1 MPETAAADDPTT
13 TQVFSVSE
21 LTRSIRAL
29 LQEHIGEVWVEGEIS
44 NYRRQS
50 SGHQYFTLKD
60 DRSQLSCVLFR
71 GSGSTQSATLAD
83 GQQVQAF
90 GEVSVYESRGQ
101 YQLIVELIQ
110 PRGLGALQARFE
122 ALKRKLH
129 AEGLFDADRKQ
140 PLPPFP
146 LTVGLVTS
154 PTAAALQDMLNV
166 LRRRA
171 PWVRVLVNPVRVQ
184 GQGASVEIV
193 RAIGEFNA
201 WAQDD
206 TDAFARHRVD
216 LIVLARGGGSIEDL
230 WEFNEEIV
238 ARAVAASALPVVSA
252 VGHEIDFTIADF
264 AADLRAPT
272 PSAAAELIVP
282 DTADLLRQ
290 LGGLGEFFN
299 RQLLDRVTNA
309 RESLRNFSRG
319 TLGREPLRRVQDDR
333 QRLDQMEDAL
343 RRTATAALQTFRGR
357 LDEKSC
363 CLRVGDFQRSLKL
376 RTQLLHTWGEK
387 LETLLCCERQALR
400 ARLSQAENL
409 LRVLGPQATLTRGYS
424 VTTDADGKVI
434 RSVADVRAGQTVI
447 TRLAD
452 GSLRSTANQE

>member
-1 MPETAAADDPTT
+1 
-13 TQVFSVSE
+13 
-21 LTRSIRAL
+21 
-29 LQEHIGEVWVEGEIS
+29 
-44 NYRRQS
+44 
-50 SGHQYFTLKD
+50 
-60 DRSQLSCVLFR
+60 
-71 GSGSTQSATLAD
+71 
-83 GQQVQAF
+83 
-90 GEVSVYESRGQ
+90 
-101 YQLIVELIQ
+101 
-110 PRGLGALQARFE
+110 
-122 ALKRKLH
+122 
-129 AEGLFDADRKQ
+129 
-140 PLPPFP
+140 
-146 LTVGLVTS
+146 
-154 PTAAALQDMLNV
+154 MLNV

-193 RAIGEFNA
+193 RAVGEFNA

-206 TDAFARHRVD
+206 TDAFARHKVD

-264 AADLRAPT
+264 VADLRAPT

-290 LGGLGEFFN
+290 LGGLGEFLN

-309 RESLRNFSRG
+309 RETLRNFSRG

-333 QRLDQMEDAL
+333 QRLDQLEDAL
-343 RRTATAALQTFRGR
+343 RRMATAALQNFRSR

-376 RTQLLHTWGEK
+376 RGQLLQTWGEK
-387 LETLLCCERQALR
+387 LETLLCCEQQRLR

-409 LRVLGPQATLTRGYS
+409 LRVLGPQATLSRGYS
-424 VTTDADGKVI
+424 VTTDDSGKVI
-434 RSVADVRAGQTVI
+434 RSTKDMRVGQRLI

-452 GSLRSTANQE
+452 GRLHSVADGSDDSLA

>member
-71 GSGSTQSATLAD
+71 GSGSTQSAALAD

-90 GEVSVYESRGQ
+90 GEISVYESRGQ

-140 PLPPFP
+140 ELPPFP

-201 WAQDD
+201 WAQDT

-299 RQLLDRVTNA
+299 RQLLDRVANT
-309 RESLRNFSRG
+309 RETLRNFSRG
-319 TLGREPLRRVQDDR
+319 TLGREPLRRVQDER
-333 QRLDQMEDAL
+333 QRLDQAEDAL
-343 RRTATAALQTFRGR
+343 RRAATAALQTFRSR
-357 LDEKSC
+357 LDEKNC

-376 RTQLLHTWGEK
+376 RTQLLQTWGEK
-387 LETLLCCERQALR
+387 LETILCCEQGKLR

-409 LRVLGPQATLTRGYS
+409 LRVLGPQGTLQRGYS
-424 VTTDADGKVI
+424 ITLDETG
-434 RSVADVRAGQTVI
+434 RLLRGVADARTGQRLV

-452 GSLRSTANQE
+452 GEVRSTVDG

>member
-1 MPETAAADDPTT
+1 M
-13 TQVFSVSE
+13 
-21 LTRSIRAL
+21 
-29 LQEHIGEVWVEGEIS
+29 
-44 NYRRQS
+44 
-50 SGHQYFTLKD
+50 
-60 DRSQLSCVLFR
+60 
-71 GSGSTQSATLAD
+71 
-83 GQQVQAF
+83 
-90 GEVSVYESRGQ
+90 
-101 YQLIVELIQ
+101 
-110 PRGLGALQARFE
+110 
-122 ALKRKLH
+122 
-129 AEGLFDADRKQ
+129 
-140 PLPPFP
+140 
-146 LTVGLVTS
+146 TS

-193 RAIGEFNA
+193 RALEEFNT
-201 WAQDD
+201 WARDD

-216 LIVLARGGGSIEDL
+216 LVVLARGGGSIEDL

-290 LGGLGEFFN
+290 LGGRGEFFN

-309 RESLRNFSRG
+309 RETLRNFSRG
-319 TLGREPLRRVQDDR
+319 TLGREPLAACRTTASGSTNWKTRSSARRR
-333 QRLDQMEDAL
+333 PP
-343 RRTATAALQTFRGR
+343 LQSFRSR

-387 LETLLCCERQALR
+387 LETLLCCERQRLH
-400 ARLSQAENL
+400 ARLGQAENL

-424 VTTDADGKVI
+424 ITTDAGGKGHPQ
-434 RSVADVRAGQTVI
+434 RG
-447 TRLAD
+447 
-452 GSLRSTANQE
+452 